1 MASTRFILTLCLLQ
15 VAVAHGADRDIT
27 PCDIRLE
34 TSDQDYLFIHSTTKA
49 QQQLFRA
56 IERNDEE
63 RVRSLLAK
71 GTDPNFRDTG
81 YDWVINDAI
90 GMWNPFIVKDLLEK
104 GADPNRLDC
113 LGMPPLW
120 YLAGL
125 ASASR
130 VGDES
135 LVQIADELT
144 TFGARLKGKK
154 NEYWSAPLFVSAAEG
169 GRLRLLAWLLDH
181 GIAID
186 APGAGETAL
195 MAAIRANQVA
205 AVEYLLVHGASTA
218 APLSQQTPLLMAV
231 KSGNVEL
238 VKMLLE
244 HGADPNEGRIVGTPL
259 GDALGK
265 QFQASLHPSPK
276 KAQYDEI
283 VQLLRHA
290 GAIGNGN

>member
-27 PCDIRLE
+27 PCDIRSE

-169 GRLRLLAWLLDH
+169 GRLRLLAWLLEH

-186 APGAGETAL
+186 APGAGKTAL
-195 MAAIRANQVA
+195 MAAVDANRPNVA
-205 AVEYLLVHGASTA
+205 KYLLERGASTHA
-218 APLSQQTPLLMAV
+218 EASEPTPLLMAIAV
-231 KSGNVEL
+231 GNLEL
-238 VKMLLE
+238 VKLLLD
-244 HGADPNEGRIVGTPL
+244 HGADPNEGRIYGTPL
-259 GDALGK
+259 GAALGK
-265 QFQASLHPSPK
+265 QLQASLKQDPEQRK
-276 KAQYDEI
+276 YDAI
-283 VQLLRHA
+283 VDLLREA
-290 GAIGNGN
+290 GAVKP